1 MIRVLLV
8 EDHASFRQPLA
19 FMLDREADITVVGQ
33 AGSLAEARRLL
44 REVDVDVAVVDLHL
58 PDGHG
63 SDLIR
68 DVRAVNPAGMILVL
82 TGSVVQRDYAE
93 AVEAGASGVLHKS
106 AGIEEIIK
114 AVRRAGAGEPLLS
127 SRELVEMLR
136 LADRH
141 RVQDREAREA
151 LARLTRR
158 EQEVLQ
164 ALADGLADKEIA
176 DRLNVRTETVR
187 THMVN
192 ILGKLGVD
200 SRLQALVFA
209 IRHGLVTV
217 NSAAGQ
223 P

>member
-8 EDHASFRQPLA
+8 DDHASFRQPLA
-19 FMLDREADITVVGQ
+19 FMLDREEDISVVGQ
-33 AGSLAEARRLL
+33 AGSLAEARPLL
-44 REVDVDVAVVDLHL
+44 AEAVDVAVVDLNL

-63 SDLIR
+63 VDLIR
-68 DVRAVNPAGMILVL
+68 ELRAFNPAGMIVVV
-82 TGSVVQRDYAE
+82 TGSAVQRDYAE

-106 AGIEEIIK
+106 AGIQEIIK

-141 RVQDREAREA
+141 RVQDREARAA
-151 LARLTRR
+151 LARLTPR

-176 DRLNVRTETVR
+176 ARLNVRTETVR

-209 IRHGLVTV
+209 IRHGIVTL
-217 NSAAGQ
+217 N
-223 P
+223 